1 MIEKKISFYS
11 EGYSLQGTLYLPEDL
26 KEGEKRPAI
35 IPNSGYN
42 GFNQFYPRMFAKKL
56 TQSGYICLG
65 FDYRGFADSE
75 GERGR
80 VILSEQVQ
88 DINNAITFLQLQ
100 ENVDHNRIGLIGW
113 GMGASHVIEVTAKN
127 KRVSAVA
134 ALNGF
139 YNGER
144 WLKSVHTYRDWRN
157 ILETLEEDRI
167 RRVTKG
173 DSLLADPFIHYP
185 LDPATKSYVAKELS
199 PLNGFGERTKLQF
212 TESIIEM
219 NVEKHVKEMAPVP
232 LFIAHGVNNLLHPY
246 EEAIFLYEAAN
257 EPKELYTIDGK
268 HNDFMY
274 SDHEEF
280 LKLTEK
286 LILFFNK
293 SLRQTSAVPP
303 SMS

>member
-1 MIEKKISFYS
+1 
-11 EGYSLQGTLYLPEDL
+11 
-26 KEGEKRPAI
+26 
-35 IPNSGYN
+35 
-42 GFNQFYPRMFAKKL
+42 MFAKKL

-173 DSLLADPFIHYP
+173 DSLLAIH
-185 LDPATKSYVAKELS
+185 S
-199 PLNGFGERTKLQF
+199 F
-212 TESIIEM
+212 TIRSIQRR
-219 NVEKHVKEMAPVP
+219 NH
-232 LFIAHGVNNLLHPY
+232 
-246 EEAIFLYEAAN
+246 
-257 EPKELYTIDGK
+257 TW
-268 HNDFMY
+268 
-274 SDHEEF
+274 
-280 LKLTEK
+280 LK
-286 LILFFNK
+286 NC
-293 SLRQTSAVPP
+293 LR
-303 SMS
+303 

>member
-1 MIEKKISFYS
+1 MHERSWKNTEINNQKTHERRPIHVIEKKISFYS
-11 EGYSLQGTLYLPEDL
+11 EGYLLQGTLYLLDAL

-42 GFNQFYPRMFAKKL
+42 GFNQFYPMMFAKHL

-65 FDYRGFADSE
+65 FDYRGSADSE

-134 ALNGF
+134 ALNVF

-173 DSLLADPFIHYP
+173 DSLL
-185 LDPATKSYVAKELS
+185 
-199 PLNGFGERTKLQF
+199 
-212 TESIIEM
+212 
-219 NVEKHVKEMAPVP
+219 
-232 LFIAHGVNNLLHPY
+232 
-246 EEAIFLYEAAN
+246 
-257 EPKELYTIDGK
+257 
-268 HNDFMY
+268 
-274 SDHEEF
+274 
-280 LKLTEK
+280 
-286 LILFFNK
+286 
-293 SLRQTSAVPP
+293 
-303 SMS
+303 